1 MQGNRYPV
9 RVWDLGVR
17 VFHWSLLVLLTGSW
31 LTGTSEDDWMEVHQW
46 LGISVL
52 ALVLSRVV
60 WGFVGSETARFGHFI
75 RGRRAVVTYLRG
87 FFSFRVEHNRVGH
100 NPAGGWSVLL
110 LLGLLVAQAVTGL
123 FSNDDVLFD
132 GPLSGWAGKGLSDVI
147 TGVHY
152 FLFNVLWVA
161 IVVHIVGA
169 LAHLVFKRDN
179 LITPMITGVKSYKE
193 PVVAPRLRSP
203 WWAALILVLIFSAL
217 LWGLGQA
224 I

>member
-1 MQGNRYPV
+1 MG
-9 RVWDLGVR
+9 
-17 VFHWSLLVLLTGSW
+17 
-31 LTGTSEDDWMEVHQW
+31 VHQW

-52 ALVLSRVV
+52 ALVLSRVA
-60 WGFVGSETARFGHFI
+60 WGFVGSETARFGHFV
-75 RGRRAVVTYLRG
+75 RGRSAVVTYLRG
-87 FFSFRVEHNRVGH
+87 VFSFRVEHNRVGH

-110 LLGLLVAQAVTGL
+110 LLGLLVTQAVTGL

-161 IVVHIVGA
+161 IAVHIVAA
-169 LAHLVFKRDN
+169 LAYLVFKRDN

-193 PVVAPRLRSP
+193 PVAAPWRTDPHHHIVTVRGADTRRHP
-203 WWAALILVLIFSAL
+203 RYR
-217 LWGLGQA
+217 
-224 I
+224 

>member
-1 MQGNRYPV
+1 
-9 RVWDLGVR
+9 
-17 VFHWSLLVLLTGSW
+17 
-31 LTGTSEDDWMEVHQW
+31 MEVHQW

-52 ALVLSRVV
+52 TLALSRII

-87 FFSFRVEHNRVGH
+87 FVSFRVEPNRVGH

-110 LLGLLVAQAVTGL
+110 LLGLLVTQAVTGL

-132 GPLSGWAGKGLSDVI
+132 GPLSGWVGKGLSDVI
-147 TGVHY
+147 TSVHY
-152 FLFNVLWVA
+152 FWFNALWVA
-161 IVVHIVGA
+161 IVVHIVAA

-193 PVVAPRLRSP
+193 PVMAPRLHSP
-203 WWAALILVLIFSAL
+203 WWAALILVLIFAVL
-217 LWGLGQA
+217 VWGLGQA